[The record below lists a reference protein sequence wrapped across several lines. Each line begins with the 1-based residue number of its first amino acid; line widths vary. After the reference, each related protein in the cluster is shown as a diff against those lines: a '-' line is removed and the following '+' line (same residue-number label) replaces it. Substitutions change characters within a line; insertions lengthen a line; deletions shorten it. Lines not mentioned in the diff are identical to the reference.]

1 MELPQIKY
9 FLAVCGTRNFT
20 RAAAVCGIS
29 QPSLS
34 AAIRRLEERL
44 GGPLFERG
52 PPLRVSPLGEAIKPH
67 CEAILRAIE
76 QIRRIGAGEF
86 EGSAQPVNGQKR
98 TVSATDDVSWIT
110 ERNELEA
117 TQSHQPPRS

>member
-1 MELPQIKY
+1 MELHQVKY

-20 RAAAVCGIS
+20 RAAAVCGIA

-34 AAIRRLEERL
+34 KAIRRLEEEL
-44 GGPLFERG
+44 GGPLFDRG
-52 PPLRVSPLGEAIKPH
+52 PPLQVSPLGEAIKPH

-86 EGSAQPVNGQKR
+86 EGPAQVVNGQKR
-98 TVSATDDVSWIT
+98 TVSAADGASWMT
-110 ERNELEA
+110 EKKALEA
-117 TQSHQPPRS
+117 TQSHQPPR